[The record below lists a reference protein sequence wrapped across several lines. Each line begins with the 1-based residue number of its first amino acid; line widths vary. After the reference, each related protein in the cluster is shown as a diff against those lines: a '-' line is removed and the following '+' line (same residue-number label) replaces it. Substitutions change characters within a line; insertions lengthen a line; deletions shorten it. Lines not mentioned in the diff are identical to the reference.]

1 MGKQDRKDR
10 PFFSDKERFAEF
22 INCNIYHGE
31 QIILPENLELLK
43 RKYPSL
49 AGASGEKERDVV
61 MKDWRRNIC
70 YGLEIETESDYSMP
84 ERVMVYD
91 ACEYEYQIKEIYK
104 RHTDEGSYDSYREK
118 KSRIKEDDFLL
129 PVITAV
135 LYLGEGHWD
144 SCSCLTGMFR
154 MLTKGDMPQE
164 EEYLNDYS
172 FPLIEADYVNPEDY
186 RTDLK
191 EFFQAMQCR
200 QDKKRLAELFQS
212 ERFQTLSVE
221 TVEEIAVHL
230 SMKGLMRK
238 IEKIKTEE
246 GGVAMCRAVKEW
258 LEDERNQG
266 RREGIREGKKE
277 GKKEEKQQIIK
288 RMQAEG
294 LEENLIRRMTKCTKA
309 ELAAAR
315 L

>member
-31 QIILPENLELLK
+31 QIVLPENLELLK

-61 MKDWRRNIC
+61 MKDRRRNIC
-70 YGLEIETESDYSMP
+70 YGLEIETEFDYSMP
-84 ERVMVYD
+84 ERVMIYD

-104 RHTDEGSYDSYREK
+104 RHTDEENYDSYREK

-144 SCSCLTGMFR
+144 SCSCLTGMFH
-154 MLTKGDMPQE
+154 MLTKGDMPQ

-246 GGVAMCRAVKEW
+246 GALLCVEQLKSGWKMNGTR
-258 LEDERNQG
+258 ED
-266 RREGIREGKKE
+266 GK
-277 GKKEEKQQIIK
+277 
-288 RMQAEG
+288 G
-294 LEENLIRRMTKCTKA
+294 LEKVKKKA
-309 ELAAAR
+309 KKKKSCR
-315 L
+315 

>member
-1 MGKQDRKDR
+1 MGKQDKKDR

-31 QIILPENLELLK
+31 QIVLPENLELLK

-61 MKDWRRNIC
+61 MKDRRKNIC

-104 RHTDEGSYDSYREK
+104 RHTDEENYDSYREK

-144 SCSCLTGMFR
+144 SCSCLTGMFH
-154 MLTKGDMPQE
+154 MLTKGDMPQ

-246 GGVAMCRAVKEW
+246 GALLCVEQLKSGWKMNGTR
-258 LEDERNQG
+258 ED
-266 RREGIREGKKE
+266 GK
-277 GKKEEKQQIIK
+277 
-288 RMQAEG
+288 G
-294 LEENLIRRMTKCTKA
+294 LEKVKKKA
-309 ELAAAR
+309 KKKKSCR
-315 L
+315 

>member
-1 MGKQDRKDR
+1 
-10 PFFSDKERFAEF
+10 
-22 INCNIYHGE
+22 
-31 QIILPENLELLK
+31 
-43 RKYPSL
+43 
-49 AGASGEKERDVV
+49 
-61 MKDWRRNIC
+61 
-70 YGLEIETESDYSMP
+70 
-84 ERVMVYD
+84 MVYD

-104 RHTDEGSYDSYREK
+104 RHTDEENYDSYREK

-144 SCSCLTGMFR
+144 SCSCLTGMFH
-154 MLTKGDMPQE
+154 MLTKGDMPQ

-246 GGVAMCRAVKEW
+246 GALLCVEQLKSGWKMNGTR
-258 LEDERNQG
+258 ED
-266 RREGIREGKKE
+266 GK
-277 GKKEEKQQIIK
+277 
-288 RMQAEG
+288 G
-294 LEENLIRRMTKCTKA
+294 LEKVKKKA
-309 ELAAAR
+309 KKKKSCR
-315 L
+315 